1 MSAVAAARSVLRF
14 TAVRPAAGRRLASEV
29 RPSSFT
35 FRTTRRSPPSI
46 RLSRSMSSVSLL
58 PYRSVT
64 ASALINSKL
73 SVTSSCAYVWTL
85 DDG

>member
-14 TAVRPAAGRRLASEV
+14 TAVRPTAGRRLASEA
-29 RPSSFT
+29 RPASFT

-46 RLSRSMSSVSLL
+46 RLSRSMSSVSFI
-58 PYRSVT
+58 PYHNAM

-73 SVTSSCAYVWTL
+73 SVSSSCAYVCTL